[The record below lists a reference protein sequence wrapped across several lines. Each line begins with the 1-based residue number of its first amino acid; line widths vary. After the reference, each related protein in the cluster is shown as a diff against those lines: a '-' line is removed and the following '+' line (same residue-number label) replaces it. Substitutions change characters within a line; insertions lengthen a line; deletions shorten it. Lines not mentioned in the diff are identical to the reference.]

1 MNLDGAIALLSAFL
15 LVNYW
20 LSRSVLYPPF
30 LYCGIWLLDLGI
42 YRLNVQEFDPPHAN
56 TLYILTFGAICFSVG
71 GIAAL
76 LLPRNLVDTRFILT
90 RFPPRNKL
98 VKPAVLIFL
107 ACGIPIWVKNLL
119 AMAAQGTGTTIL
131 QRARTG
137 GTSGGADVGAGG
149 FLGSYFLLWSMYA
162 ACLFL
167 IERRDRKFWYMAF
180 IAFLGGILST
190 GRVPIL
196 MLLSS
201 LTGVHLIMTNRYR
214 FREAMQFARVPIF
227 IFLCLYVGLI
237 FFVKDLSYYQGG
249 IVKVAILFVVAYL
262 IGPTAA
268 FDYSMQH
275 RQDFLTASNHT
286 FKFFLAIA
294 SHLHVIS
301 YEPPPHDDF
310 VAGLM
315 FPTNVFTV
323 YRYYIS
329 DFGVYGT
336 MIMFVLYG
344 LAQTFLYRK
353 ARTGSILGIYLFAST
368 LYVIVLSPFSDEFAS
383 FGAYID
389 MALFGGIYI
398 MLRSL
403 PLRVLPRLQEGYGKQ
418 MESLAQP

>member
-1 MNLDGAIALLSAFL
+1 MNLDGAIALLSIFL

-30 LYCGIWLLDLGI
+30 LFCGIWLLDLGI
-42 YRLNVQEFDPPHAN
+42 YRFNGQDFDPPHAN
-56 TLYILTFGAICFSVG
+56 TLYVLTFGAICFTVG
-71 GIAAL
+71 GAVAKL
-76 LLPRNLVDTRFILT
+76 VPRNLIEARLILT
-90 RFPPRNKL
+90 KFPPRNEL

-107 ACGIPIWVKNLL
+107 AFGIPIWVRNLF
-119 AMAAQGTGTTIL
+119 AMAAEGTGATIL
-131 QRARTG
+131 ERARTG
-137 GTSGGADVGAGG
+137 GMAGGPDAGAG
-149 FLGSYFLLWSMYA
+149 FSFASYFLLWSMYA

-167 IERRDRKFWYMAF
+167 IERRDKKFWCMAL
-180 IAFLGGILST
+180 IAFAGGILST

-201 LTGVHLIMTNRYR
+201 LTCVHLIMTNRYR
-214 FREAMQFARVPIF
+214 FREAMQFARIPIF
-227 IFLCLYVGLI
+227 IFLILYIGLI

-249 IVKVAILFVVAYL
+249 IVQVAILFVVSYL

-275 RQDFLTASNHT
+275 PHDFLTASNHT
-286 FKFFLAIA
+286 FKFFLSIA

-336 MIMFVLYG
+336 MFMFVLYG
-344 LAQTFLYRK
+344 LAQTLLYRK

-389 MALFGGIYI
+389 MALFGAIYVV
-398 MLRSL
+398 LRSL
-403 PLRVLPRLQEGYGKQ
+403 PLRILPRLQQGYGKQ
-418 MESLAQP
+418 LEPLAER